1 MFPKC
6 LLSITVIKI
15 IMSYPPSGYPP
26 NGSGGYPPTGY
37 PPNYPQP
44 SGYPYGGNPQ
54 PNAMFNMMMCMQ
66 PIGLGGK
73 QQMIPIQRPI
83 DLQPIIQQIVM
94 YLMGQGF
101 QVFPMVGQYMAVI
114 QAQHSSFLGMITDS
128 NKAYTIRICEGPNM
142 IMVETGMTNL
152 LQDLIPLIGS
162 AGFATVSDMDLHN
175 SLLTLAS
182 GGLSAVD
189 AYNLVKDFMQE
200 DQIMNTIMMAIMMA
214 QSSAPPQSPYQQYP
228 QPYPQQLPQSPQQYP
243 LQQPQ
248 STPLQQSV
256 NTSAINQPSSTPSS
270 VTQPSTSAPRAQLQK
285 AVTKC
290 WRCGAE
296 VDSNAKFCPNCGA
309 SLTPLKCP
317 KCGYIN
323 SAGAKFC
330 SNCGS
335 SLQQ

>member
-1 MFPKC
+1 
-6 LLSITVIKI
+6 
-15 IMSYPPSGYPP
+15 MSYPPPSGYPP
-26 NGSGGYPPTGY
+26 YGSGGYPPTGY
-37 PPNYPQP
+37 PPSYPQP

-54 PNAMFNMMMCMQ
+54 SNAMFNMMMCMQ

-83 DLQPIIQQIVM
+83 DLQPVVQQVVM

-101 QVFPMVGQYMAVI
+101 QVFPMVGQNMAVI

-152 LQDLIPLIGS
+152 MQDLIPLIGS
-162 AGFATVSDMDLHN
+162 AGVATVSDTTLHN
-175 SLLTLAS
+175 SLLTLAG
-182 GGLSAVD
+182 GGLTAVD

-214 QSSAPPQSPYQQYP
+214 QSSAPPQPPYQQPPYQQNP
-228 QPYPQQLPQSPQQYP
+228 QPYPQQPPQPPYQQNPPRPTQSPT
-243 LQQPQ
+243 
-248 STPLQQSV
+248 SQQSV
-256 NTSAINQPSSTPSS
+256 STSAVNQPSSTSSS
-270 VTQPSTSAPRAQLQK
+270 VTQPSTSASQVQLQK
-285 AVTKC
+285 VVTKC
-290 WRCGAE
+290 WKCGAE

-309 SLTPLKCP
+309 SLTPIKCP
-317 KCGYIN
+317 KCGYVN
-323 SAGAKFC
+323 SPGAKFC

-335 SLQQ
+335 PLQ